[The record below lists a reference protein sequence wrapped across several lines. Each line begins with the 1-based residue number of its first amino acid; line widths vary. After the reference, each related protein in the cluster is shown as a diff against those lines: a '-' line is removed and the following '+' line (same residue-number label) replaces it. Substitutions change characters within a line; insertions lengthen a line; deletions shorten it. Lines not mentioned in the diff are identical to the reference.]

1 MIDEHS
7 IRVKDFSIELPQII
21 AKIEFLSTVLAY
33 NEDDLIPVDFTEGLG
48 AILAESAEDLRII
61 NKALYKK
68 EDVQLI
74 AKKVRETRRYEERM
88 RIIEK
93 GE

>member
-21 AKIEFLSTVLAY
+21 AKIEFLSTVLTY
-33 NEDDLIPVDFTEGLG
+33 NEDDQIPVDFAEGLG

-74 AKKVRETRRYEERM
+74 AKKARETRRYEERM

-93 GE
+93 EE